1 MNEMPQW
8 AKDMMPLTHK
18 QAAGVLGVSE
28 RTLWRLVE
36 VHPHFERRGR
46 GNAYYPEHIEKLR
59 YANGDEPSSGARPVQ
74 AVSHTNQRDARHN
87 AISPEVQA
95 LLVKAEAAK
104 GRRS

>member
-1 MNEMPQW
+1 MRDMPQW

-18 QAAGVLGVSE
+18 QAAWVLGVSE

-36 VHPHFERRGR
+36 EHPHFERRGR

-59 YANGDEPSSGARPVQ
+59 CVNGDKPSGGTRPVQ
-74 AVSHTNQRDARHN
+74 AISHSHQRDGKYN

-95 LLVKAEAAK
+95 LIAKAAAAM
-104 GRRS
+104 GRRN